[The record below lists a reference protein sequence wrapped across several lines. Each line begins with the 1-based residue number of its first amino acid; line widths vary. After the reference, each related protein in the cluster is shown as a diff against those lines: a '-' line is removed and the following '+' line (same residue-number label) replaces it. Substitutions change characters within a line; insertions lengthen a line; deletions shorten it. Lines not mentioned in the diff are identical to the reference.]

1 MKGFSKYQE
10 GQEISA
16 YTSKDEIFEGYIKTK
31 NNIKYV
37 VNCEGKARKLS
48 ELKLVKRVGRILE
61 DDYQTALT
69 DYIKKE
75 YDIELLQKD
84 KDNVV
89 KPLWQAA
96 KAGMEDTLGK
106 VADEEG
112 EGAVSTIIDT
122 AAMEEKVDNGEIT
135 GADALEKCVKSEQDK
150 EEAGEAETEKL
161 QQQESLNIKGIAPEK
176 LFDNRMIQKHILKEI
191 EARAAAGA
199 EYSQPE
205 SDYGMGADHR
215 EDAVEDC
222 MDMITSGE
230 PAEKIV
236 DFLQTEYE
244 IAKDEAENMYDDLS
258 QDDLTWED
266 DFVPSEDQSDEYDL
280 YGVMY
285 SDIDSDVDNA
295 FETELNSLDID
306 EIGFGDALVEHFAN
320 KFGGDAAKAINESK
334 DATEAILKLA
344 EQVKMNRVN
353 EIRSKNR

>member
-16 YTSKDEIFEGYIKTK
+16 YTKNDEIFEGYIKTR
-31 NNIKYV
+31 NNIKFV
-37 VNCEGKARKLS
+37 VNESGKARKLS
-48 ELKLVKRVGRILE
+48 DLKLVKRVGRILE

-122 AAMEEKVDNGEIT
+122 ASMEEKVDNGEIT
-135 GADALEKCVKSEQDK
+135 GADALEKCMKSEEDK
-150 EEAGEAETEKL
+150 EETGEAETEKL

-176 LFDNRMIQKHILKEI
+176 LFDNRLIQNHILKEI
-191 EARAAAGA
+191 TVQPAAGA
-199 EYSQPE
+199 EYLQPE
-205 SDYGMGADHR
+205 TDYGMGPDHR
-215 EDAVEDC
+215 EDAIEDC
-222 MDMITSGE
+222 MDMIERGE
-230 PAEKIV
+230 SKEKII
-236 DFLQTEYE
+236 DYLQTEFE
-244 IAKDEAENMYDDLS
+244 IAKDEAENMYDDMS
-258 QDDLTWED
+258 QDDLTWE
-266 DFVPSEDQSDEYDL
+266 EDWALDEDTADEYDL
-280 YGVMY
+280 YGVTY
-285 SDIDSDVDNA
+285 SDIDNEVDDE
-295 FETELNSLDID
+295 FEAELNTLDFD
-306 EIGFGDALVEHFAN
+306 DIGFGAAVVEHLAI
-320 KFGGDAAKAINESK
+320 KFGGDAKKALKESN
-334 DATEAILKLA
+334 DIGEAVLNLA
-344 EQVKMNRVN
+344 EQVKMIRVN